1 MTELTSKQRKVLEKF
16 AQPMSAMVQIGGAG
30 LTEAQVAQIDR
41 CLADHEL
48 IKVKFNEFKD
58 DKKDLTGEVVQRTDA
73 TLVRI
78 IGNVAIL
85 YRPAEKADD
94 RQYEKALKKA

>member
-1 MTELTSKQRKVLEKF
+1 METLSSKQRKVLEKF

-30 LTEAQVAQIDR
+30 MTEQQIAQIDR

-48 IKVKFNEFKD
+48 IKIKFNEFKE
-58 DKKDLTGEVVQRTDA
+58 DKTELTADLVQKTDA

-78 IGNVAIL
+78 IGNMAVL
-85 YRPAEKADD
+85 YRPAEKAED